1 MHKASVSDLK
11 ASVSEYL
18 ARVKAGEEVL
28 VTDRGKPIAKIIPL
42 RRNESE
48 AEAKMAQLEV
58 AGLARVGKGRLPDD
72 FWLAERPMDQR
83 GAVLAALLSERE
95 DDR

>member
-1 MHKASVSDLK
+1 MRKASVSDLK

-48 AEAKMAQLEV
+48 AGLKMAQLEV
-58 AGLARVGKGRLPDD
+58 AGLARVGKGRSARRLLACRPTCRQDGSGIYRVD
-72 FWLAERPMDQR
+72 F
-83 GAVLAALLSERE
+83 
-95 DDR
+95 